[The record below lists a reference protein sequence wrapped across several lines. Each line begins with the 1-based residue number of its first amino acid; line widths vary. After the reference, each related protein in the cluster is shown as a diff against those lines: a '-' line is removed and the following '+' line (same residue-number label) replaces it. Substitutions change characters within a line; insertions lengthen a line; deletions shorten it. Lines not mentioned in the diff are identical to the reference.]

1 MVFFLTLIFKS
12 LENGVFL
19 VDSLVDRFKKTILPL
34 PDPFR
39 YLLFTWNVDWEKKV
53 EALAVKCDSDKKTS
67 TEKKIMN
74 SIILIRSFFF
84 LNVQ

>member
-67 TEKKIMN
+67 TEKKN
-74 SIILIRSFFF
+74 HEFNYFNPQLFF